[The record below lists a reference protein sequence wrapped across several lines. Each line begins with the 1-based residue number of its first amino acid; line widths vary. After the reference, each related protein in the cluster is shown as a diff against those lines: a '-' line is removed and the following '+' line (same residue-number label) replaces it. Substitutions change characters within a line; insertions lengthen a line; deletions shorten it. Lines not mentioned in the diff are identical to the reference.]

1 MRGRR
6 RPPVADRLAVV
17 RRARENAAFAEAG
30 DRHDVLPLVRA
41 RALRASRG
49 GRLLW
54 SDLSFDLHAQSSIAV
69 TGPSGSGKTSLLHR
83 LGLLAPV
90 DAGSLQIAGEDVTCL
105 TSGVRRRLFRGTV
118 GHLFQDYALVDEWT
132 VRRNVDVAALG
143 WRMPRRRRSLER
155 ARALGRVGLAAS
167 ERRQV
172 HTLSGGEQQRVALAR
187 LVLRQPRLVV
197 ADEPT
202 AALDDDNVSMVLS
215 VLDELRTGGA
225 VVVVATHDERVV
237 DWCDRR
243 LDLGPATRSGS

>member
-1 MRGRR
+1 MTGTW
-6 RPPVADRLAVV
+6 RPRFRDWRVAT
-17 RRARENAAFAEAG
+17 RRATETVAGAPQEA
-30 DRHDVLPLVRA
+30 LPVVRA

-54 SDLSFDLHAQSSIAV
+54 SNLSFDVHAGSSLAV
-69 TGPSGSGKTSLLHR
+69 TGPSGSGKTTLLHC

-90 DAGSLQIAGEDVTCL
+90 DAGSLAIAGEDATRL
-105 TSGVRRRLFRGTV
+105 TTATRRRLFRGTV
-118 GHLFQDYALVDEWT
+118 AHLLQDYALVDEWT
-132 VRRNVDVAALG
+132 VRRNVDMATLG
-143 WRMPRRRRSLER
+143 RRTQRRGRALER
-155 ARALGRVGLAAS
+155 ARALERVGLEGS
-167 ERRQV
+167 EHRRV

-202 AALDDDNVSMVLS
+202 AALDDDNVGMVLS

-243 LDLGPATRSGS
+243 LDLATATRSGS